1 MFVIQHQE
9 GWSVWIFRPSLTRTT
24 RRRKI
29 DSCLKRVTATDKI
42 NERIEETETSLCKAR
57 SCCPTDAGKK
67 QREKQHTTIDL
78 NIQNTIK
85 ESSCQKRIHP

>member
-29 DSCLKRVTATDKI
+29 DSCLKRVTATDKM
-42 NERIEETETSLCKAR
+42 NERIEAALCKVR

-67 QREKQHTTIDL
+67 QRETAYDDRFEYSKYNQGKQLPEAYSSITI
-78 NIQNTIK
+78 
-85 ESSCQKRIHP
+85 S